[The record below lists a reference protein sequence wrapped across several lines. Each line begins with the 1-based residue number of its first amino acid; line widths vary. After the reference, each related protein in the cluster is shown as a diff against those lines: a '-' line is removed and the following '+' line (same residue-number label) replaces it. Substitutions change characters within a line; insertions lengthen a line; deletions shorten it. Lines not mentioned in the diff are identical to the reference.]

1 MGFQLEITA
10 RGSEAEPGEIHRN
23 DMRPVGKPGSDR
35 VPVRRR
41 TTEAVDEDRGRSGP
55 SMVDEM
61 SWAKGCLLV
70 ALHDSRLPRGSS
82 YTFDVRLL
90 LISTYELGRQPIH
103 LASPAAALRAAGHE
117 VSTIDTAVE
126 DLGAASL
133 DSFDAVAVS
142 VPMHTAMR
150 LAIGIASQ
158 IRSVHADLP
167 IAFYGLYAGVGKEHT
182 LGAVADRLFAGE
194 YESELVEWAS
204 SLNRETSLVV
214 DIGKTDF
221 LVPDR
226 STLPPLSEYARLEW
240 EGEARLVGAVEA
252 SHGCRHRC
260 RHCPIPVLYDG
271 RMRVVGAK
279 AVIDDIDQM
288 VNAGVQH
295 VTFGDP
301 DFLNAPRY
309 SADLLRQAHLR
320 HPDLT
325 FDVTVKVSHILQH
338 RDLWSELSELGLL
351 FVVSAFE
358 TVEETTLEILD
369 KNHTVADMRAA
380 VGLLRA
386 AGIFIRPTWL
396 PFFPWTTTDDIVE
409 LVRFLDEMSLWEAT
423 DPVQLAIK
431 LLIPEGS
438 LLEKHTAVV
447 PHLDR
452 YEPTSLTWEWAF
464 ADPEAELLHK
474 ELDALAAAG
483 SDCGAEALTTL
494 GLMREAVG
502 RAAGADLG
510 PMPSSTGPVP
520 HLTESWFCCAEPTAG
535 QAAAIGL
542 TIGRV
547 PGRSSR

>member
-1 MGFQLEITA
+1 MYE
-10 RGSEAEPGEIHRN
+10 H
-23 DMRPVGKPGSDR
+23 
-35 VPVRRR
+35 
-41 TTEAVDEDRGRSGP
+41 RGRSRP
-55 SMVDEM
+55 SVVDEM
-61 SWAKGCLLV
+61 GGAKRCLLV

-82 YTFDVRLL
+82 YTFDVHLL
-90 LISTYELGRQPIH
+90 LISTYELGRQPFH

-126 DLGAASL
+126 DLGSVSL
-133 DSFDAVAVS
+133 GYFDGVAVS

-158 IRSVHADLP
+158 IRSVHPKLP
-167 IAFYGLYAGVGKEHT
+167 IAFYGLYAAVGQEHT
-182 LGAVADRLFAGE
+182 LGAVVDRLVAGE

-204 SLNRETSLVV
+204 SLSRDSRLVV

-221 LVPDR
+221 LAPDR

-271 RMRVVGAK
+271 RMRVVGAE
-279 AVIDDIDQM
+279 AVIADIDQL
-288 VNAGVQH
+288 VDAGVQH

-309 SADLLRQAHLR
+309 STDLLRQAHLR

-325 FDVTVKVSHILQH
+325 FDATVKVSHILQH
-338 RDLWSELSELGLL
+338 PDLWPELSELGLL

-386 AGIFIRPTWL
+386 AEVFVRPTWL
-396 PFFPWTTTDDIVE
+396 PFFPWTTPDDMVE

-438 LLEKHTAVV
+438 LLENHTAVA
-447 PHLDR
+447 PHLAR

-464 ADPEAELLHK
+464 ADPEAEVLHK

-494 GLMREAVG
+494 GLMREAIG
-502 RAAGADLG
+502 RAVGVDLG
-510 PMPSSTGPVP
+510 PMPPSTGPVP

-542 TIGRV
+542 TIGREIF
-547 PGRSSR
+547 